1 MNILNKTFDTQF
13 NTAPFSKI
21 NETDF
26 LPAFKTAIAE
36 AKSEID
42 SIVDNPE
49 APNFENTIE
58 ALDFSGEQLDR
69 ISSIF
74 FNLNSAETNDAIQKI
89 AQEVSPLL
97 SEFSNDITL
106 NKELFK
112 RVKTVYE
119 QKNTLNLTTEQ
130 LTLLDKKYKG
140 FARNGANLSEDKK
153 LKLRDIDKKLSQL
166 KLKFGENVLAET
178 NTYEMLL
185 TNEKDLSGLPEGAI
199 EAAKQHAES
208 KDKEGWLF
216 TLDYPSYIPFMTYAD
231 NRKLRKTLAIAAGKK
246 AFNNDALD
254 NQENVLAIVTLRSE
268 RAQLLG
274 YKTH

>member
-21 NETDF
+21 NDTDF

-106 NKELFK
+106 NGALFLREIGRASCRE
-112 RVKTVYE
+112 RVSIWGVC
-119 QKNTLNLTTEQ
+119 Q
-130 LTLLDKKYKG
+130 
-140 FARNGANLSEDKK
+140 
-153 LKLRDIDKKLSQL
+153 
-166 KLKFGENVLAET
+166 
-178 NTYEMLL
+178 
-185 TNEKDLSGLPEGAI
+185 
-199 EAAKQHAES
+199 
-208 KDKEGWLF
+208 
-216 TLDYPSYIPFMTYAD
+216 
-231 NRKLRKTLAIAAGKK
+231 
-246 AFNNDALD
+246 
-254 NQENVLAIVTLRSE
+254 
-268 RAQLLG
+268 
-274 YKTH
+274 THMV